1 MNVRQ
6 WRAGGPIRGAG
17 VSTFYVYD
25 NDALE
30 YLGSVDAEDMDVA
43 GEMAR
48 ALWDRPMTIVTWR
61 LRLSSLVRA

>member
-1 MNVRQ
+1 MA
-6 WRAGGPIRGAG
+6 AGKSPAKGAT

-25 NDALE
+25 KDALE

-48 ALWDRPMTIVTWR
+48 ALWDRPLTIVTWR
-61 LRLSSLVRA
+61 LRLSRFVRA